1 MYKSKLIK
9 MRRKLGFTQDRMA
22 EALCMDV
29 SCYCRRE
36 SGQIKI
42 PAEQWL
48 RIAKILGVSLEEIYE
63 SEDELISV
71 VDRNNATIK
80 CAEVR
85 QYTLPEEILDRY
97 QKHIEVLEMELNR
110 LKELL
115 KLAAR

>member
-48 RIAKILGVSLEEIYE
+48 KIAKILGVSLEEIYE
-63 SEDELISV
+63 SDDELISV
-71 VDRNNATIK
+71 EGRNNATIK
-80 CAEVR
+80 CADVR
-85 QYTLPEEILDRY
+85 QYTLPEEVLDMY

-115 KLAAR
+115 KMAER

>member
-9 MRRKLGFTQDRMA
+9 VRRKLEFTQDKMA
-22 EALCMDV
+22 ESLCMDV

-36 SGQIKI
+36 NGQIKI

-48 RIAKILGVSLEEIYE
+48 KIAKILGVSLEDIYE
-63 SEDELISV
+63 SDDEFIAI
-71 VDRNNATIK
+71 VDRNNATIN
-80 CAEVR
+80 CAVVE
-85 QYTLPEEILDRY
+85 QYTLPEEVLDLY

>member
-71 VDRNNATIK
+71 EGRNNATIK

-97 QKHIEVLEMELNR
+97 KKHIEMLEMELNR